1 MTARRLIELC
11 LLCAIGSPEL
21 CGQDPSK
28 AAESGSKRPEPTAPP
43 QIQRQTVAPG
53 VTVNP
58 AQPYRPLPANASSS
72 PPRQTIFEFY
82 LGALN
87 PRKIQWGDEIDRRLA
102 ILAAQSVGNPYF
114 RVCAFQTG
122 VILILLLLC
131 WVWWD
136 KMRQIKHVAAEC
148 LADVINAKLL
158 ADRRAEDAISTYN
171 RHIEMCNRVI
181 EKQESGLA
189 NGRNEDGLHQALADL
204 QAQLATERSQKGR
217 LEAELK
223 QREELHTKLEERL
236 TQLET
241 TTRERR
247 DDPNAELVARL
258 ERAEAELNNRK
269 PARK

>member
-1 MTARRLIELC
+1 MTAKRLIELC
-11 LLCAIGSPEL
+11 LLCAIVSPQVY
-21 CGQDPSK
+21 GQDPSK
-28 AAESGSKRPEPTAPP
+28 AAESRSNRRAMPAPP
-43 QIQRQTVAPG
+43 QVQRQTVAPG

-58 AQPYRPLPANASSS
+58 AQPYRPLPANSSAS

-87 PRKIQWGDEIDRRLA
+87 PRKIQWGDEIDRRLT

-158 ADRRAEDAISTYN
+158 ADRRALDAIGTYN

-181 EKQESGLA
+181 EQQESGIA
-189 NGRNEDGLHQALADL
+189 AGRSTSEQQQEVQGLQS
-204 QAQLATERSQKGR
+204 QLATERVKNAQ
-217 LEAELK
+217 LEADFMRQKEIAAQMEARVTNMEAKLREQRDGTNGEL
-223 QREELHTKLEERL
+223 L
-236 TQLET
+236 
-241 TTRERR
+241 
-247 DDPNAELVARL
+247 ARL
-258 ERAEAELNNRK
+258 NRAEAELAARTSGRK
-269 PARK
+269 